1 MKNSL
6 KHIAFLV
13 CICISCNSVHDNVI
27 IDASNPN
34 IKLNNGVVYYN
45 NIPFSGDLIT
55 HYQNKLLKSDI
66 EYISG
71 KKHGF
76 EKHWNIDSD
85 LVVERNYLKG
95 KKAGIHRAWWNNGN
109 LKFEYHFNEKG
120 EYNGSVKEWYE
131 TGQLFKAFNY
141 ENGKEKGGQKLW
153 YEDGRIKA
161 NYEVVNSERFGLIGL
176 KKCYQVTVGS
186 DEIK

>member
-141 ENGKEKGGQKLW
+141 ENGKEKGSQKLW